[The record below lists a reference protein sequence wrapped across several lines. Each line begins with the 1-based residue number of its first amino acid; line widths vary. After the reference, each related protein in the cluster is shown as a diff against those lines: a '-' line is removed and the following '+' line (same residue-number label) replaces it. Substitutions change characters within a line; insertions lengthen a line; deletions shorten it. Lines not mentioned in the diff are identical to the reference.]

1 MTASNSLFTLKN
13 VSCRRGGRILFQN
26 LSLSVAAREVV
37 QLSGPN
43 GTGKTSLLR
52 IMAGALPF
60 EGEVLW
66 NDGDFLENGA
76 AAHASRFAF
85 LPADDK
91 YLKSLETGRE
101 TLAFWARLSGIAPA
115 AVDDALAAVA
125 LTDLRDQAVKYFSSG
140 QRRRLGL
147 ARILMQNVPL
157 WLLDEPLNGLDTDS
171 AALFRHALDRH
182 VASGGMAVVASHLA
196 VDPPAQGTLRRI
208 ILSPPER
215 MAA

>member
-1 MTASNSLFTLKN
+1 VTASNSLFTLKN
-13 VSCRRGGRILFQN
+13 ISCRRGGRILFQN
-26 LSLSVAAREVV
+26 LSLTVAAREVV

-52 IMAGALPF
+52 IMAGALPS
-60 EGEVLW
+60 EGDILW
-66 NDGDFLENGA
+66 NNEGFLENGA

-91 YLKSLETGRE
+91 YLKPLETGRE
-101 TLAFWARLSGIAPA
+101 TLAFWARLTGIAPA

-125 LTDLRDQAVKYFSSG
+125 LTDLRDRAVKYFSSG

-147 ARILMQNVPL
+147 ARILMQNAPL
-157 WLLDEPLNGLDTDS
+157 WLLDEPLNGLDADS
-171 AALFRHALDRH
+171 AALFRAALDRH
-182 VASGGMAVVASHLA
+182 VASGGMAVIASHLP

-208 ILSPPER
+208 VLSPPER